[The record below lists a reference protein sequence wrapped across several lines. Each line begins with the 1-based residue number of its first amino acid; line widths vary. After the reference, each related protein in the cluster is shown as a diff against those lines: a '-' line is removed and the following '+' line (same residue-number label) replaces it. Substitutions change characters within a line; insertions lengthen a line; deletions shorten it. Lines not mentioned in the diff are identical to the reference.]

1 MAIHPEFKVDG
12 PVMDEACSYACD
24 HGHVF
29 VIDIG
34 KCKSDSWQVL
44 GLRNLVKRYPE
55 MKFVACHLLAPSDK
69 DKDKLRQ
76 ALEVLAVSGICGLIC
91 QVWSITAGQIP
102 IPILKPLSLS
112 VWPKKS

>member
-1 MAIHPEFKVDG
+1 
-12 PVMDEACSYACD
+12 MDEACSYACD

-55 MKFVACHLLAPSDK
+55 MKFVACHLLIHRIK
-69 DKDKLRQ
+69 IR
-76 ALEVLAVSGICGLIC
+76 INCGRH
-91 QVWSITAGQIP
+91 
-102 IPILKPLSLS
+102 
-112 VWPKKS
+112 